1 DHHEAAL
8 ATRDGSLDE
17 EDAGLGVDLVDL
29 EVHGGHTLVTHA
41 SRHGLALEHA
51 ARGGCAADGTRLAVH
66 RLRTVRGALTAEAVA
81 LHGAGET
88 LALGGPCDVDEGAV
102 GEHVRAEL
110 LAQLE
115 AGRLLGAVEPELHE
129 VAAWGHARL
138 GELARDGR
146 AWGHARLGELA
157 RDGLGDLT
165 GVDRAEGDLH
175 GVVAVG
181 LFTSDPG
188 DDARPGL
195 DDGHRDDPVVL
206 VEDLGHAELGAQD

>member
-1 DHHEAAL
+1 L
-8 ATRDGSLDE
+8 ASPRDGS
-17 EDAGLGVDLVDL
+17 
-29 EVHGGHTLVTHA
+29 
-41 SRHGLALEHA
+41 
-51 ARGGCAADGTRLAVH
+51 RLAAH
-66 RLRTVRGALTAEAVA
+66 RLPRVRRALPADAVA
-81 LHGAGET
+81 LRGAGDT

-102 GEHVRAEL
+102 GEHVRAAL

-138 GELARDGR
+138 GELARDG
-146 AWGHARLGELA
+146 
-157 RDGLGDLT
+157 LGDLT
-165 GVDRAEGDLH
+165 GVDRTEGDLH

-181 LFTSDPG
+181 LFTADPG

-206 VEDLGHAELGAQD
+206 VEDLGHAE